1 MVKLTHLEDLLR
13 CLSVSFFILVP
24 DVVNDKKCIVAPE
37 SSKPE
42 TILVVSLG
50 LEVVLPHVGLQQYP
64 IGSNFLPD
72 LDIMGFAD
80 RGVNAPPPPV
90 FGFPWSQAISR
101 WASESCFVI
110 DAICV
115 VSSEIVLD
123 MRLTDS
129 RSAFVAVAKFARATL
144 WSCCISVNISAQDST
159 LCRCAE

>member
-1 MVKLTHLEDLLR
+1 MEVWSSLTLY
-13 CLSVSFFILVP
+13 P
-24 DVVNDKKCIVAPE
+24 WN
-37 SSKPE
+37 
-42 TILVVSLG
+42 
-50 LEVVLPHVGLQQYP
+50 QQYP

-159 LCRCAE
+159 LCRCAEYPKSFEVFFRDLFSLKAFAK